1 MIMVRTPFRI
11 SFAGGGS
18 DLADFYLK
26 NGNGAVLSTTIDKYM
41 YIMIHNYFHDKI
53 RIKYS
58 KTEDVN
64 EIDQIQHPLVKG
76 CLKLVGIESGIE
88 IASIADIPAG
98 TGLGSSSTFTVCL
111 LQALHTYRRGY
122 VSKEDLA
129 QQACKIEID
138 IVKEPIGK
146 QDQYA
151 ASYGGL
157 NYIQFNHDET
167 VCIEPIVCG
176 QQIKDQLDK
185 NLMMFYVGHQRKA
198 SNILREQKENMS
210 RDKEFE
216 TVKRMVD
223 LADRMRDCLSY
234 SNLEGFGRLL
244 NKSWLLKR
252 QVASKI
258 SNSEIDDYYDKAL
271 KAGAI
276 GGKLLGAGSG
286 GFFLFYCE
294 PQNQQKIRSAL
305 GLRELK
311 FKFDNEGS
319 KIVYLES

>member
-111 LQALHTYRRGY
+111 LHALHTYRRGY